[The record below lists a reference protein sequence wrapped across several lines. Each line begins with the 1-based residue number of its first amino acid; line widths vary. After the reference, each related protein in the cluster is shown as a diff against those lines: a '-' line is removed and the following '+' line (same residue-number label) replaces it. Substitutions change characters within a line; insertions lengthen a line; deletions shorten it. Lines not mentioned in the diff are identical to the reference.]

1 MRYGGGDRAEADPL
15 GHAEADAELE
25 DVVAQLF
32 PAEVGL
38 GAVQDEEVASIGLAM
53 VQLQRRPD
61 ESRERAVDDVER
73 RTAGSVV
80 EQDVAVEGRDRL
92 AAAREHVGRIAGRA
106 RRVDPSVERG
116 DDDRTGERPGNVS
129 EAIERHSA
137 SIVPALRDP
146 VGRAATLAPR

>member
-1 MRYGGGDRAEADPL
+1 
-15 GHAEADAELE
+15 
-25 DVVAQLF
+25 
-32 PAEVGL
+32 
-38 GAVQDEEVASIGLAM
+38 M

-61 ESRERAVDDVER
+61 EAREGAVDDVER

-92 AAAREHVGRIAGRA
+92 AAAGEHVGRVAGRA

-116 DDDRTGERPGNVS
+116 DDDGTGEGPGDVS

-146 VGRAATLAPR
+146 DGCAATLAPR